1 MTAHGSTPDGLPRRR
16 ELALLATLAAIQFT
30 HVVDFMIMMPLA
42 PQLMRL
48 WGIGPQAFGVLVSA
62 YTFAAAASG
71 LASVFVIDR
80 YDRRHALLAL
90 YGGFVLATALCGL
103 APGYEALLAAR
114 VLAGAFGG
122 VLGAQILA
130 IVADAVPYARRARAN
145 ALVAS
150 AFSLAAIAGVPAGLW
165 IAAHASWR
173 APFLAVAGLSVA
185 IGLAASWLV
194 PPIEGHVAH
203 GRSRRPLERVHAIVA
218 VPNHWRAFAFM
229 LALMLAGFT
238 VIPFVAAYA
247 VANVGL
253 LESELPAMYAVG
265 GVATLVTAQ
274 VIGRLAD
281 RYGKKRVY
289 AGVALASIAPILAVT
304 HMPRSTL
311 AWFLPV
317 STLFFVLVPGRFGPA
332 MALISGSADPRVRG
346 SFMSF
351 NAAVQQLGAGL
362 AALAAGAIVGRAA
375 DGSLAGF
382 GWVGWAATAFTLA
395 SVLLAFRVRVV
406 DAGPG
411 RGGAHGAAAARD

>member
-332 MALISGSADPRVRG
+332 MALISGSAEPRVRG

>member
-1 MTAHGSTPDGLPRRR
+1 MSADTAALPRRR
-16 ELALLATLAAIQFT
+16 ELALLVTLAAIQFT

-48 WGIGPQAFGVLVSA
+48 WDIGPQAFGVLVSA

-71 LASVFVIDR
+71 LLSVFVIDR

-114 VLAGAFGG
+114 VLAGTFGG

-130 IVADAVPYARRARAN
+130 IVADTVPYARRARAN
-145 ALVAS
+145 ALIAS
-150 AFSLAAIAGVPAGLW
+150 AFSLAAIVGVPAGLW
-165 IAAHASWR
+165 IATHASWR
-173 APFLAVAGLSVA
+173 APFLAVAALSVA
-185 IGLAASWLV
+185 VGLAASWLI
-194 PPIEGHVAH
+194 PPVAGHVAH
-203 GRSRRPLERVHAIVA
+203 GRSRGAFERVHAIVKEA
-218 VPNHWRAFAFM
+218 NHWRAFAFM

-247 VANVGL
+247 VTNVGL

-281 RYGKKRVY
+281 RFGKKRVY
-289 AGVALASIAPILAVT
+289 ACVAVASIVPILAVT
-304 HMPRSTL
+304 HMPRASL

-332 MALISGSADPRVRG
+332 MALISGSAEPRVRG
-346 SFMSF
+346 AFMSF

-362 AALAAGAIVGRAA
+362 AAVAAGAIVGRAP
-375 DGSLAGF
+375 DGTLDGY
-382 GWVGWAATAFTLA
+382 GWVGWLAVAFTLA
-395 SVLLAFRVRVV
+395 SVVLAFRIRVV
-406 DAGPG
+406 DTGAG
-411 RGGAHGAAAARD
+411 RGRPGDARATPE

>member
-1 MTAHGSTPDGLPRRR
+1 
-16 ELALLATLAAIQFT
+16 
-30 HVVDFMIMMPLA
+30 
-42 PQLMRL
+42 MRCRTR
-48 WGIGPQAFGVLVSA
+48 A
-62 YTFAAAASG
+62 
-71 LASVFVIDR
+71 
-80 YDRRHALLAL
+80 
-90 YGGFVLATALCGL
+90 
-103 APGYEALLAAR
+103 
-114 VLAGAFGG
+114 
-122 VLGAQILA
+122 
-130 IVADAVPYARRARAN
+130 ARAN

-173 APFLAVAGLSVA
+173 APFLAVAALSVA

-194 PPIEGHVAH
+194 PPIAGHVAH

-332 MALISGSADPRVRG
+332 MALISGSAEPRVRG

>member
-1 MTAHGSTPDGLPRRR
+1 MSAGPAVPAALPRRR

-30 HVVDFMIMMPLA
+30 HIVDFMIMMPLA

-48 WGIGPQAFGVLVSA
+48 WDIGPQAFGALVSA

-71 LASVFVIDR
+71 LLSVFVIDR
-80 YDRRHALLAL
+80 YDRRHALLSL

-130 IVADAVPYARRARAN
+130 IVADTVPYARRARAN
-145 ALVAS
+145 AMVAS
-150 AFSLAAIAGVPAGLW
+150 AFSLAAIMGVPAGLW
-165 IAAHASWR
+165 IATHASWR
-173 APFLAVAGLSVA
+173 APFLAVAAVSVA
-185 IGLAASWLV
+185 VGLVASWLI
-194 PPIEGHVAH
+194 PPVAGHVAH
-203 GRSRRPLERVHAIVA
+203 GRSRRPIERVHAIVSEG
-218 VPNHWRAFAFM
+218 NHWRAFAFV

-281 RYGKKRVY
+281 RFGKKRVY
-289 AGVALASIAPILAVT
+289 ACVAVASIVPILAIT
-304 HMPRSTL
+304 HMPRASL

-317 STLFFVLVPGRFGPA
+317 STLFFILVPGRFGPA
-332 MALISGSADPRVRG
+332 MALISGSAHPRVRG
-346 SFMSF
+346 AFMSF

-362 AALAAGAIVGRAA
+362 AALAAGAIVGRAS
-375 DGSLAGF
+375 DGSLAGY
-382 GWVGWAATAFTLA
+382 GWVGWIAVGFTLA
-395 SVLLAFRVRVV
+395 SVALAFRIRVV
-406 DAGPG
+406 DSGAGGG
-411 RGGAHGAAAARD
+411 RPVE